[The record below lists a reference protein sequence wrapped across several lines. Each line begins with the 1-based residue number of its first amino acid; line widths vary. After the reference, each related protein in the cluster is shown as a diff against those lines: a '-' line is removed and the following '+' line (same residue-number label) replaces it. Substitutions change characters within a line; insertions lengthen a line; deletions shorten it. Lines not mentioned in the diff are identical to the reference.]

1 MKLSKT
7 NIKLL
12 KFINENPG
20 LTQLEIANIMGISK
34 GGVSLFVKNAKKNNY
49 ILEIKKEQKI
59 RIHPTKLGKD
69 IVLENTLKNLAGIS

>member
-34 GGVSLFVKNAKKNNY
+34 GGVSLFVKNAKK
-49 ILEIKKEQKI
+49 K
-59 RIHPTKLGKD
+59 
-69 IVLENTLKNLAGIS
+69 

>member
-69 IVLENTLKNLAGIS
+69 IVLENTLKNLTGIS

>member
-69 IVLENTLKNLAGIS
+69 IVLENTLKNLTGIY